1 MKSNLRD
8 VIKGQVLLPG
18 DEDFDEARKPW
29 NSAVDQPVAAV
40 AHAADADDVASLV
53 RHAAQAGLTISTQP
67 SGHGASG
74 NTDGVI
80 LLRTAAL
87 DRVEIDPERRLARV
101 GAGTRWGQV
110 QAAAG
115 EYGLTGLAGS
125 MPLVS
130 VTGYTLGGGLSW
142 FSRKYGLAAD
152 AVLAFDV
159 VTADGAPAR
168 VTADSDQDLFWALRG
183 GGGDFALVTAVEFA
197 LYPEP
202 ELYGGSMMWPDERAP
217 EVFAALREVVTYAP
231 DELSIWLNRVQFP
244 SAPPMAGISTAFLG
258 SAEEGRRLLRRF
270 EEIGGMLSDS
280 RGPLPTAELGSITNE
295 PTNPSPGVSRGELL
309 TGLDDEA
316 VAILLA
322 EPIDPLINV
331 QVRQLGGALA
341 RGGEG
346 ASGGVAEPYL
356 LYLLGLAI
364 DPQLSAASRDKQ
376 ERLVAA
382 LGERVPGRKPFTFV
396 ASGESA
402 AAAFSAQTLQRLRA
416 IKRARD
422 PEGVF
427 RSNFPVLG

>member
-1 MKSNLRD
+1 MTSNLRD
-8 VIKGQVLLPG
+8 VIKGRVLLPG
-18 DEDFDEARKPW
+18 DDDFDAARKPW
-29 NSAVDQPVAAV
+29 NLAVDQPVAAV
-40 AHAADADDVASLV
+40 AHAADAADVASLV
-53 RHAAQAGLTISTQP
+53 RHAATTGLTIATQP

-74 NTDGVI
+74 DTDGVI

-87 DRVEIDPERRLARV
+87 DSVEIDPERRLARV
-101 GAGTRWGQV
+101 GAGARWGQV

-159 VTADGAPAR
+159 VRADGTPAR

-197 LYPEP
+197 LHPEP
-202 ELYGGSMMWPDERAP
+202 QLYGGSVMWPDERAP
-217 EVFAALREVVTYAP
+217 EVFAAFREVVEYAP

-244 SAPPMAGISTAFLG
+244 SAPPMVGISTAFLG
-258 SAEEGRRLLRRF
+258 SAEEGRRLLGRF
-270 EEIGGMLSDS
+270 DEIGGALSDS
-280 RGPLPTAELGSITNE
+280 RGPLPAAELGVITNE

-316 VAILLA
+316 VAALLA
-322 EPIDPLINV
+322 EPVDPLINV

-341 RGGEG
+341 KGGEG
-346 ASGGVAEPYL
+346 ASGAVAEPYL

-364 DPQLSAASRDKQ
+364 SPELTAASRDKQ
-376 ERLVAA
+376 ERIVAA
-382 LGERVPGRKPFTFV
+382 LGGRVTGRKPYTFL
-396 ASGESA
+396 AAGESA
-402 AAAFSAQTLQRLRA
+402 AAAFSEETLQRLRA

-427 RSNFPVLG
+427 RANYPVLG